1 MKAVLQ
7 PSRIARDFDAHEEVF
22 LARYGKLRSWALQLT
37 EHDRERAED
46 LVHDAYIQF
55 TFAQPDLDAIN
66 NLNGYLY
73 SLLRNLHLSQLRRST
88 RRQHRTIS
96 IVDYDSAEIGLRAA
110 DPRERIRLQDQLR
123 EVCKYACM
131 RKETSKAGSVLILR
145 FLHGYYP
152 REIAQVMRCTRE
164 AVEERLR
171 VARSEARQYLENPK
185 GLRFLGERTGAQ
197 ASSLATVKTFARSR
211 SLQALQSDDAGFA
224 RTVDEFLNELR
235 RMIFDSRNGE
245 CLTTD
250 QIESLYS
257 DGARSGINHVTLAHT
272 VSCPACLDELN
283 RLLDLPSLDERFP
296 TDTLGTDTR
305 GKGGDG
311 GGDDGS
317 ATGGGSDRERQRCR
331 KAAREVYE
339 HQPSELCVSV
349 NGYLIAAQ
357 KVGSELNE
365 QSVSIS
371 IAEPIDFVEILSEQ
385 EMRLLFLSV
394 EDRATNVRKARVA
407 LSDDRALEATLNFN
421 SPWPSLQVIYSDP
434 SLAVSRE
441 QETSAKLQLAQTANS
456 LGGEYRESGGLSEQP
471 RSGEMFI
478 DPQTRLNSRSSFE
491 ERNRIPFA
499 HKWAALVDWLAV
511 FYKHHIPTGF
521 FRRTPKE
528 EPQAIQRLIE
538 RIKLWRFSLRFML
551 RPETITGVLSLIL
564 IAALLLVRLHVPV
577 VSASELL
584 RRSTT
589 AEEASAGELGTVIHR
604 TINIEERRLDGN
616 NPPVRSRV
624 ELWQSA
630 ARGLKLRRLY
640 DERNHLVAGEWAKQ
654 DGSDMVY
661 RRGAEPQQRT
671 APEVAVPAII
681 ENGELWRLDASAATF
696 NMLVEHPEAITVDER
711 SNAYVLNYENSA
723 ANNTNGLLSASL
735 TLTKANLHAIEQR
748 LIVARNGDRRE
759 YRFYEAAFEK
769 KSTGN
774 VPPDVF
780 QTEPELLP
788 EGTKGRVEERPPGS
802 IDSIDHK
809 SPVDAVASP
818 ELEIE
823 VTYLLNRIKA
833 NLGEQVSLTRTA
845 GGALRVEALAE
856 NDARKDEILRALTA
870 VRNNPAVKVEVSTV
884 AEAAKHQQ
892 NGSKNA
898 TVREFEVAN
907 NRPQA
912 DAELRAYFSARLV
925 GEAIDEEINRYK
937 NRVMAHSRQALLRA
951 SALKKLVTRFSP
963 EQMRGLAPEAQA
975 KWLAMIREHA
985 TGYEREVATLRQELR
1000 PIFNGSSAATEEVV
1014 TEANLAPSADRL
1026 VELSYANDE
1035 AVRAAFTIS
1044 ADGKSAASIK
1054 SEQFW
1059 RSLSS
1064 AERLAEGIQHVYQK

>member
-7 PSRIARDFDAHEEVF
+7 TSRIARDFEAHEEVF

-55 TFAQPDLDAIN
+55 TFAQPDLDAIS

-73 SLLRNLHLSQLRRST
+73 SLLRNLHLSQLRRSS

-185 GLRFLGERTGAQ
+185 SLRFLGHQGSEPRAVATGL
-197 ASSLATVKTFARSR
+197 SGEPHISEKS
-211 SLQALQSDDAGFA
+211 QSANDGFA

-245 CLTTD
+245 CLTRD
-250 QIESLYS
+250 QFENLYG
-257 DGARSGINHVTLAHT
+257 DGSRSGINHVTLAHT

-305 GKGGDG
+305 GR
-311 GGDDGS
+311 GGDDGGDDGG
-317 ATGGGSDRERQRCR
+317 ATGGGSDQERQKCR
-331 KAAREVYE
+331 KAARQVYE
-339 HQPSELCVSV
+339 HKPSELCVSV
-349 NGYLIAAQ
+349 NGYLLAAQ

-371 IAEPIDFVEILSEQ
+371 IAEPIDFVEIFSEQ

-394 EDRATNVRKARVA
+394 EDRATNIRKASVA
-407 LSDDRALEATLNFN
+407 LSDDRTLEATLNFD

-434 SLAVSRE
+434 SLAGESFSRAE
-441 QETSAKLQLAQTANS
+441 ETQFHHTETES
-456 LGGEYRESGGLSEQP
+456 YRVTPEKTVLSQAP
-471 RSGEMFI
+471 R
-478 DPQTRLNSRSSFE
+478 
-491 ERNRIPFA
+491 
-499 HKWAALVDWLAV
+499 
-511 FYKHHIPTGF
+511 
-521 FRRTPKE
+521 E
-528 EPQAIQRLIE
+528 EPRAIYQFIE
-538 RIKLWRFSLRFML
+538 GTKQWLSSLRFML
-551 RPETITGVLSLIL
+551 RPELITVVLSLIL
-564 IAALLLVRLHVPV
+564 IAALLLVRMHVPV

-589 AEEASAGELGTVIHR
+589 ADEASAGELGTVTHR
-604 TINIEERRLDGN
+604 TVNIEERRLDGS
-616 NPPVRSRV
+616 NPPLRHRV
-624 ELWQSA
+624 EIWQNA

-640 DERNHLVAGEWAKQ
+640 DEQNHLVAGEWAKQ
-654 DGSDMVY
+654 DGTNMLY
-661 RRGAEPQQRT
+661 RRGAEPQPRT
-671 APEVAVPAII
+671 APEAAVQAII

-723 ANNTNGLLSASL
+723 ANSSNGLLSASL
-735 TLTKANLHAIEQR
+735 TLTRADLHAIEQR
-748 LIVARNGDRRE
+748 MIVARNGDRRE
-759 YRFYEAAFEK
+759 YRFSEAAFEK
-769 KSTGN
+769 KSTGS
-774 VPPDVF
+774 VSPDVF
-780 QTEPELLP
+780 QTDPELLP
-788 EGTKGRVEERPPGS
+788 EGNRTEDKTPGP
-802 IDSIDHK
+802 IDSTDHK
-809 SPVDAVASP
+809 SPVAAVASP

-845 GGALRVEALAE
+845 GGALRIEALAE
-856 NDARKDEILRALTA
+856 NDARKDEILRALSP

-884 AEAAKHQQ
+884 AEALKHQQ
-892 NGSKNA
+892 NGSKTA
-898 TVREFEVAN
+898 TVREVEVAN
-907 NRPQA
+907 NRTPA

-925 GEAIDEEINRYK
+925 GEAIDEEINRYT
-937 NRVMAHSRQALLRA
+937 NRVMAHSRQALLHA

-963 EQMRGLAPEAQA
+963 EQVRGLAPEAQA
-975 KWLAMIREHA
+975 KWLAMIREQA
-985 TGYEREVATLRQELR
+985 TGYQREVATLRQELR
-1000 PIFNGSSAATEEVV
+1000 PIFNGSSAATDEIV
-1014 TEANLAPSADRL
+1014 TEANLPQSADRL

-1044 ADGKSAASIK
+1044 AEGKSAATIK
-1054 SEQFW
+1054 SAQFW
-1059 RSLSS
+1059 RALSS
-1064 AERLAEGIQHVYQK
+1064 VEKLAAAIQRVYRN